1 MIPVK
6 KVEMA
11 KAEIKS
17 KCKICKDKPRVE
29 CYSCLRWEGFIN
41 QMAVAEIP
49 VDYWFRS
56 MKKFYGFEG
65 LKKDVLHMMDHIT
78 EAYGSGQTVYIAGDR
93 GRGKTMAACGIL
105 KEALLKGYSAFY
117 INLSDLVTRVTTVNP
132 KLKLDI
138 KHVDFLVIDEID
150 NRFFPTENSMELY
163 GSQLESVLRSRMQN
177 KLPTI
182 MCSNAIDIGLVFK
195 GQFKKSFQ
203 SLWSQFVK
211 TMVAAGPDVRKGEE
225 KSDG

>member
-1 MIPVK
+1 MIPAK

-17 KCKICKDKPRVE
+17 RCKVCKDKVRAE
-29 CYSCLRWEGFIN
+29 CYNCLRWEGFIN

-56 MKKFYGFEG
+56 MKKFYGYKG
-65 LKKDVLHMMDHIT
+65 LKKDILQVMEEINDTYNKGATL
-78 EAYGSGQTVYIAGDR
+78 YIAGDR
-93 GRGKTMAACGIL
+93 GRGKTMAACGVL
-105 KEALLKGYSAFY
+105 KEAILKGYSAFY
-117 INLSDLVTRVTTVNP
+117 INLADLVLRSTTIEPHLRSEV
-132 KLKLDI
+132 KG
-138 KHVDFLVIDEID
+138 VDFLVIDEID

-163 GSQLESVLRSRMQN
+163 GNILEGVLRGRMQN

-182 MCSNAIDIGLVFK
+182 MCSNALDIGLVFK

-225 KSDG
+225 KFDG